1 MTELERRAQ
10 QLLQDVLRLLA
21 TDLSPEQ
28 CVPPI
33 LEMIATIGEAQSAA
47 FALFNEPQVLQVY
60 RLDEALLPPMGDLQA
75 IAKALDGELQI
86 SSQLPQRLSTD
97 YSGWLVAPIPM
108 SATPNGILCLFYEG
122 VFDIH
127 EDLLDILVSFV
138 HALTLVVHYARLKAQ
153 QEKFSR
159 NQNEFIRIVSHDLRS
174 PLTSIKGFADMLESS
189 MVGDL
194 NEKQA
199 HFVGKILSGIEQMSS
214 FVDNVQDAGRYD
226 PETGFYEME
235 RTPCDLLELIHRIV
249 NNYLV
254 PAEKQELTLLV
265 DAADDVPIINVD
277 QTMLQRA
284 IVNLVDNAIKYTPN
298 GGTIKVGV
306 HQRGEELIISVS
318 DNGYGIS
325 PENQQRLFERHF
337 RIRRQEHKKVKGGGL
352 GLFIVRSVAQRH
364 GGRAWIESEEGRG
377 STFFI
382 SIPLKGANLM
392 GNAEV

>member
-1 MTELERRAQ
+1 MTELERKSQR
-10 QLLQDVLRLLA
+10 LIQDVLRLLA
-21 TDLSPEQ
+21 EDPTPEY

-33 LEMIATIGEAQSAA
+33 LNIITDISDADGCA
-47 FALFNEPQVLQVY
+47 FVLFDEPQLVQLHQ
-60 RLDEALLPPMGDLQA
+60 LEAELLPSMAILQG
-75 IAKALDGELQI
+75 IAKELDSDIHI
-86 SSQLPQRLSTD
+86 SSQLPTPLSTH
-97 YSGWLVAPIPM
+97 YSGWLVASM
-108 SATPNGILCLFYEG
+108 SANAPAGLLCLVYKKAL
-122 VFDIH
+122 DIH
-127 EDLLDILVSFV
+127 ENTMDILTSLM
-138 HALTLVVHYARLKAQ
+138 HALTLVARYGRLKAQ
-153 QEKFSR
+153 HEKFSR

-189 MVGDL
+189 MVGEL
-194 NEKQA
+194 NEKQSY
-199 HFVGKILSGIEQMSS
+199 FVGKILSGIEQMSS

-235 RTPCDLLELIHRIV
+235 RTPCDLLELVHRIV

-254 PAEKQELTLLV
+254 PAEKQELTVLV

-306 HQRGEELIISVS
+306 HQGDKEVIISVA

-325 PENQQRLFERHF
+325 PEHQQRLFERHF

-364 GGRAWIESEEGRG
+364 GGRAWIESEEGKG

-382 SIPLKGANLM
+382 SIPLKGANLV
-392 GNAEV
+392 GGAEV